1 MPLIPKIVSTP
12 LKWASKQL
20 LNRTILQ
27 FPKGE
32 VHPDIA
38 CVYCPELCRFA
49 CPTAVAS
56 GNDAVTP
63 SNKMALLYKEKRWP
77 GRGFSGAEPWP
88 LFDCTGC
95 GRCTEYCKY
104 EMPVADRLFEAR
116 AQYAWSEVER
126 VLPQIEKLDRVGDL
140 FDELGQLDRA
150 AQKRKE
156 FGGGASQKVEEP
168 REQFFLKR
176 SGVQAELRAD
186 SILRQADFDDL
197 VAKCAGKRWLVH
209 ESVWLSRRLSRFEEV
224 AGWVERA
231 KQAGVQL
238 VLPFE
243 HGRDCIDCG
252 GEGAFRLL
260 FSEQARVMA
269 RDFWERDQHRVDG
282 VLCMSRRCTEHFKQ
296 SLGGDVPVV
305 YWGEN

>member
-1 MPLIPKIVSTP
+1 MIPKIVSTP

-20 LNRTILQ
+20 LNRTLLQ

-38 CVYCPELCRFA
+38 CVYCPEMCRFA

-88 LFDCTGC
+88 IFDCTGC
-95 GRCTEYCKY
+95 GRCAEYCKY

-116 AQYAWSEVER
+116 AQYSWSGVER

-140 FDELGQLDRA
+140 LDELGLKEQSTRKRQA
-150 AQKRKE
+150 FVAGAQ
-156 FGGGASQKVEEP
+156 SVIVEEP
-168 REQFFLKR
+168 REQSFLKQ
-176 SGVQAELRAD
+176 SGVQAELRYEAVFREENF
-186 SILRQADFDDL
+186 SALL
-197 VAKCAGKRWLVH
+197 KKCEGKRWLVH
-209 ESVWLSRRLSRFEEV
+209 ESVWLSRRLSRFAEV
-224 AGWVERA
+224 ADWVERA
-231 KQAGVQL
+231 QRAGVQL
-238 VLPFE
+238 VLPFA

-252 GEGAFRLL
+252 GEGAFRYLHP
-260 FSEQARVMA
+260 EQAKTMA
-269 RDFWERDQHRVDG
+269 KDFWGRDRHRVDG
-282 VLCMSRRCTEHFKQ
+282 VLCMSQRCAEHFKQ
-296 SLGGDVPVV
+296 SLGGDVSVV
-305 YWGEN
+305 SLGEN